1 MATLAITDVSSL
13 ARYGVKGAQAANWL
27 AKHGVAIPNQPN
39 SWVLSGQTLVMR
51 LGSSEFL
58 LEDQVLENQT
68 GGEICNKLLADTL
81 RVPNVYKVPRADAA
95 YLLAGSAVLNL
106 LSELCAL
113 DLRESALSENDVVM
127 TQVAGISATIL
138 RQTLN
143 NETVYRLWCDG
154 TYNVYMQHVLDE
166 IAVEIGSIS
175 GGLSSG

>member
-58 LEDQVLENQT
+58 LEDQLLENQLLENQT
-68 GGEICNKLLADTL
+68 GGETCNKLLADTL

-113 DLRESALSENDVVM
+113 DLRESALLENDVVM

-154 TYNVYMQHVLDE
+154 TYKVYMQQVLDE
-166 IAVEIGSIS
+166 IAVELGAAN
-175 GGLSSG
+175 

>member
-58 LEDQVLENQT
+58 LEDQLLENQT
-68 GGEICNKLLADTL
+68 GGETCNKLLADTL

-154 TYNVYMQHVLDE
+154 TYNIYMQQVLDE
-166 IAVEIGSIS
+166 IAVELGAAN
-175 GGLSSG
+175 

>member
-1 MATLAITDVSSL
+1 MQALTISNVSKL
-13 ARYGVKGAQAANWL
+13 ERYGVKGVQAASWL
-27 AKHGVAIPNQPN
+27 VKHGMKISEAPNT
-39 SWVLSGQTLVMR
+39 WVLHEQTLVMR
-51 LGSSEFL
+51 LGSNEFL
-58 LEDQVLENQT
+58 IEDQT
-68 GGEICNKLLADTL
+68 GGETCNKLLADTL

-113 DLRESALSENDVVM
+113 DLRESALLENDVVM

-154 TYNVYMQHVLDE
+154 TYNVYMQQALDE
-166 IAVEIGSIS
+166 IAVELGSVS